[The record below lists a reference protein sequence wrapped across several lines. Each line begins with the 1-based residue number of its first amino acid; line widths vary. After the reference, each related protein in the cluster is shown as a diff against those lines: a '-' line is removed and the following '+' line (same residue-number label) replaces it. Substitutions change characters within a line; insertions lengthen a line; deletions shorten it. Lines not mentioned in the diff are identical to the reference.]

1 MHDVLED
8 MGIDLELRGLLDNTV
23 KTYLRY
29 AGKFVDEIGI
39 PLDQVTATLHPHGA
53 TPFAGTWGQGSGL
66 FDRA

>member
-8 MGIDLELRGLLDNTV
+8 MRIDLELRGFLDNTV

-39 PLDQVTATLHPHGA
+39 PLARSPATTSGTTCTSCGA
-53 TPFAGTWGQGSGL
+53 AESHRKHATCI
-66 FDRA
+66 